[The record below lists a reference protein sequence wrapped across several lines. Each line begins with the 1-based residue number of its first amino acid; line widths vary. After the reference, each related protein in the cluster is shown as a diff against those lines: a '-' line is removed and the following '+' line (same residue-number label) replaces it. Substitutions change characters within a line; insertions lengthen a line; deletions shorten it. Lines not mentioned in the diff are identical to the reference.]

1 VSRTTAELVK
11 GVLMDDYGARL
22 DGTPPDLAPY
32 VDTASSLIDDVATCA
47 ARKGKPLSA
56 AKLELLERW
65 MAAHYYTK
73 SDRTFASKSTGGASV
88 AYITDPETP
97 EPYKSAAL
105 DLDTSGC
112 LAAILKRQRA
122 SGNWLGKTASESL
135 TYDQRN

>member
-11 GVLMDDYGARL
+11 GVLMDDYGTRL
-22 DGTPPDLAPY
+22 DGTLPDLAPY
-32 VDTASSLIDDVATCA
+32 VDTASALVDDVAACA
-47 ARKGKPLSA
+47 AAKNKALSA
-56 AKLELLERW
+56 ARLELLERW

-73 SDRTFASKSTGGASV
+73 SDRTFASKSTGGASG

-122 SGNWLGKTASESL
+122 GGSWLGKTASEQLS
-135 TYDQRN
+135 YDQRN